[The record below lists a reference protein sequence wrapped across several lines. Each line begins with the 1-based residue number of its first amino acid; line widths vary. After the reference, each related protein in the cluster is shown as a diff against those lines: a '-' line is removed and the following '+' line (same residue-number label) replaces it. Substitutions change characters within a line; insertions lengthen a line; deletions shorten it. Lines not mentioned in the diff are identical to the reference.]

1 MYIYV
6 YNVLHILE
14 EITFLGKK
22 EINKYILQ
30 DSFPPFPLLSHN
42 ILI

>member
-14 EITFLGKK
+14 EIHSWKK
-22 EINKYILQ
+22 EISKYILY
-30 DSFPPFPLLSHN
+30 DSSLFPFWA
-42 ILI
+42 IVF